1 MVHTVMPEKRKKP
14 LGGGS
19 PRFRASNRQPDG
31 SYPVLPP
38 KHAVHIDLSEDASAP
53 IDTLVETAAHEAI
66 RHLRW
71 QMRNAPSIRA
81 KERAARQLAAI
92 GAPKPPTRVQ
102 TSGPGG
108 GPEQRELHIIF
119 GAD

>member
-1 MVHTVMPEKRKKP
+1 MSETRKKP

-31 SYPVLPP
+31 SYPVPPP
-38 KHAVHIDLSEDASAP
+38 KPPAPPIDLSEDAQSP
-53 IDTLVETAAHEAI
+53 IDTLVENAAHEAI

-81 KERAARQLAAI
+81 KERAARQLATI

-108 GPEQRELHIIF
+108 GPIESKHTIVF
-119 GAD
+119 GVE